1 MTPYLVGLPT
11 MTRNIWFLLGFALPL
26 AMAGAAAAES
36 PSRVE
41 SRPSGTVLAQ
51 ATVAVDAKALAPRKE
66 GDDMVMGAD
75 NAPVTLIEYASLTCP
90 HCAHF
95 NEATFPK
102 LKSEYIDKGLVKYIY
117 RDFPLDRMALSAS
130 EIARCAGPERYF
142 NFIDAIF
149 RQQMSWTSGKDANAI
164 IANLKSLARQGGLSD
179 QAADA
184 CLADKA
190 LQDAVLA
197 QSLKGEKEFK
207 VDSTPTL
214 IINGEKH
221 PGALSF
227 EELEAILKPL
237 VKKS

>member
-1 MTPYLVGLPT
+1 MS
-11 MTRNIWFLLGFALPL
+11 RNIWFLLGFAVLLP
-26 AMAGAAAAES
+26 AAAAGAAES
-36 PSRVE
+36 VPTLPAV
-41 SRPSGTVLAQ
+41 AQ
-51 ATVAVDAKALAPRKE
+51 ATVAADPAALAPRKE

-75 NAPVTLIEYASLTCP
+75 KAPVTIIEYASLTCP

-95 NEATFPK
+95 DETTFPK

-117 RDFPLDRMALSAS
+117 RDFPLDRMALAAS
-130 EIARCAGPERYF
+130 EIAHCAGPERF
-142 NFIDAIF
+142 FGFIDAIF
-149 RQQMSWTSGKDANAI
+149 RQQTTWTDGKDADAI
-164 IANLKSLARQGGLSD
+164 VANLKKLARQGGLSD

-184 CLADKA
+184 CLKDKS
-190 LQDAVLA
+190 LQDAILA

-227 EELEAILKPL
+227 EELQAIVTPL
-237 VKKS
+237 LKKS